1 MKAKTAE
8 ELKAEDLVNLLRRR
22 FASQNGAYNRSVV
35 LEQVPDGTGM
45 NQSHWIDVAVF
56 EMWPS
61 KGLSR
66 LAFEI
71 KVTRSDFLR
80 ELQTPDK
87 HKWCR
92 DSFHEFWFV
101 APKDVVQIEELPQ
114 GIGWMYP
121 RGDKLCIARHAIR
134 NPTPILGDNLLAGFM
149 RAAYK
154 EIEASTKLRAEKI
167 LGDSTDYK
175 HASLYREAVLRF
187 LHERGILPVYEV
199 TADNV
204 YSKLSD
210 ATLDKQL
217 KQDSDQL
224 LRVSQSFQR
233 AVASLSTLFLV
244 IAKKSLIAR
253 NELGDYLVKTYGTR
267 DEDAIEVLRELG
279 KDSKI
284 SDYQKR
290 YLELV
295 ELLLNWENLS
305 NG

>member
-101 APKDVVQIEELPQ
+101 APKDVIQIEELPR

-121 RGDKLCIARHAIR
+121 RGDKLCIARHAMR

-154 EIEASTKLRAEKI
+154 EIDTASKLTVKTVLSNSGE
-167 LGDSTDYK
+167 YK
-175 HASLYREAVLRF
+175 EMTAYREAVQRF
-187 LHERGILPVYEV
+187 LHERSVPPPYEV
-199 TADNV
+199 KADDI
-204 YSKLSD
+204 YSKLNE
-210 ATLDKQL
+210 ATMDKQL
-217 KQDSDQL
+217 KKDCDQL
-224 LRVSQSFQR
+224 LAVSGKFQR
-233 AVASLSTLFLV
+233 AIANLATLFLV
-244 IAKKSLIAR
+244 IANKSLIAR
-253 NELGDYLVKTYGTR
+253 NEMGDYIVNAYDVR
-267 DEDAIEVLRELG
+267 DEEGIKLLKELAKESKIDDYRKRYVELIEV
-279 KDSKI
+279 I
-284 SDYQKR
+284 M
-290 YLELV
+290 
-295 ELLLNWENLS
+295 NWESLT